1 MQNGQMKQ
9 TQLLSMFGLD
19 QFKKVVVNSEFF
31 LFARKKTNAE
41 NRPSFQMHDNTGHQP
56 RRSTNKIRRSMTE
69 ENDQNQNAGYQR
81 MPTYANVQKR
91 DFKTPQT
98 QVNDDD
104 DLSDVSNADSNSQVG
119 FDDPRYYKDGMED
132 DALDSQLK
140 YGIGDIRVSYYF
152 KTAKE
157 ASVLAQQW
165 NTDKGYITFRP
176 FNFEKLDASPYE
188 QTIPTETQLKKD

>member
-1 MQNGQMKQ
+1 LNEQQIEDILEDQSFQPLPWEQIEKVMQNGQMKQ

-81 MPTYANVQKR
+81 MPTYANV
-91 DFKTPQT
+91 
-98 QVNDDD
+98 
-104 DLSDVSNADSNSQVG
+104 
-119 FDDPRYYKDGMED
+119 
-132 DALDSQLK
+132 
-140 YGIGDIRVSYYF
+140 
-152 KTAKE
+152 
-157 ASVLAQQW
+157 
-165 NTDKGYITFRP
+165 
-176 FNFEKLDASPYE
+176 
-188 QTIPTETQLKKD
+188 